1 MDNLENSAPA
11 QRELDELQA
20 QYDSLRAL
28 MVLLLALL
36 ILVSGTLSG
45 FLLWQARSLRRALDN
60 RRPQVGVM
68 VTQYQQYQKAN
79 GPAIDEFIRKLTE
92 YGNSHPDFVPV
103 LTKYG
108 LKPAAPTL
116 TGAPPA
122 KAAAPAKK

>member
-11 QRELDELQA
+11 QLELNELQG

-28 MVLLLALL
+28 VVLLLALL
-36 ILVSGTLSG
+36 IVVSGTLSG
-45 FLLWQARSLRRALDN
+45 FLVWQASSLRRALDN
-60 RRPQVGVM
+60 RRPQVGAM
-68 VTQYQQYQKAN
+68 VIQYQQYQKAT

-108 LKPAAPTL
+108 LKPAAPAL

-122 KAAAPAKK
+122 KAAGPGKK